1 MATVTHPHLQRRL
14 IDTAQVTKAT
24 QELFYSL
31 SATQRLWKPTPRE
44 WSVAECFE
52 HLVVTGELYY
62 PRIGAAINQ
71 AHQQGRYSQEPCR
84 STPFGILFIGLLRP
98 GTPAKM
104 QTTPLFVPTSGGDTK
119 IDQRFLKQQE
129 ELNELIQQ
137 AEGCDL
143 NKVKVTSPAARM
155 ISFTLGEA
163 LWLQTIHQQLHLE
176 QAHNVCQMDGF
187 PQT

>member
-1 MATVTHPHLQRRL
+1 MATVKHPHLQRRL
-14 IDTAQVTKAT
+14 IDITQINKAT
-24 QELFYSL
+24 QALFTTL
-31 SATQRLWKPTPRE
+31 SSTQRLWKPTPKE

-62 PRIGAAINQ
+62 PPIRAAIEQ
-71 AHQQGRYSQEPCR
+71 AHRHGLHSEAPCR
-84 STPFGILFIGLLRP
+84 PTPFGILFIGLLRP

-104 QTTPLFVPTSGGDTK
+104 QTTPLFVPTSGGDSE

-129 ELNELIQQ
+129 ELNMLIQQ

-176 QAHNVCQMDGF
+176 QAHNICQMDGF